1 MAALAPSDVSDGPVL
16 SLINKRLRAL
26 RKKHNRILQ
35 MEEAIS
41 QGKPINK
48 EQEEVLRSK
57 PSVTALIDELEKL
70 RLPLSSAVSEE
81 ICLAVQRQQASV
93 SSQPV
98 STDDSPTEVRDE
110 NDSDVKDQSEHSVV
124 EDLLNLLYFG
134 SLFDVKSQS
143 DFTSTMLTRTH
154 ERSCCIT
161 YDYVTDDATDLL
173 VERDLDLISMMSGL
187 LVSRPVDSNLPHKNA
202 LERCIEHAKLWLM
215 KADQPI
221 EPNTDVTYANLRERL
236 HKIMASDY
244 FTTTPEIK
252 GPVEVAAVAAGNYA
266 NFQVPVAVHEEG
278 SDEKFLQT
286 MTLPKDTNSHDCC
299 RFGSFDLKEIVE
311 EDADVGDVQGD
322 DISDGQPGS
331 ADELPSD
338 VQETGNSSEFV
349 TQQEVRPEEEFEQ
362 KHADGDARE
371 QQYVPRR
378 GGYMNQRGGRGVGG
392 RRGYSNGRGGRGDGR
407 GGGSYQNGRSRYYDQ
422 SGNYYQRNY
431 YNNGRGRGGGRGGGG
446 GGGHSYNSHG
456 SSSQGA
462 PNSSSIGVA
471 S

>member
-1 MAALAPSDVSDGPVL
+1 MAAAAPSDVSDGPVL

-26 RKKHNRILQ
+26 RKKHNRIIQ

-70 RLPLSSAVSEE
+70 RQPLSSAVSEE
-81 ICLAVQRQQASV
+81 INLAVQRQQASV

-110 NDSDVKDQSEHSVV
+110 KTNDEKDQSEHAMV

-173 VERDLDLISMMSGL
+173 AERDLDLISTMSGL

-202 LERCIEHAKLWLM
+202 LERCIEHAKLWLT

-252 GPVEVAAVAAGNYA
+252 GPVEVAAVAAGSYA
-266 NFQVPVAVHEEG
+266 NFQVPVAVHEED
-278 SDEKFLQT
+278 SDEKFQQT
-286 MTLPKDTNSHDCC
+286 D
-299 RFGSFDLKEIVE
+299 V
-311 EDADVGDVQGD
+311 DVGDLQGD

-331 ADELPSD
+331 ADEMPGD

-349 TQQEVRPEEEFEQ
+349 PQQEVRPEEEFEQ
-362 KHADGDARE
+362 KHADGDAKE

-378 GGYMNQRGGRGVGG
+378 GGYMNQRGGRSVGG

-407 GGGSYQNGRSRYYDQ
+407 GGGSYQNGRTRYYDQ

-431 YNNGRGRGGGRGGGG
+431 YNGRGRGGRG

-456 SSSQGA
+456 SSQGA
-462 PNSSSIGVA
+462 PNSSIGVA

>member
-1 MAALAPSDVSDGPVL
+1 MAAAAPSDVSDGPVL

-48 EQEEVLRSK
+48 EQEDVLRSK

-70 RLPLSSAVSEE
+70 RQPLSSAVSEE
-81 ICLAVQRQQASV
+81 INLAVQRQQASV

-98 STDDSPTEVRDE
+98 VTDDSPLEVTDDKPSGE
-110 NDSDVKDQSEHSVV
+110 KDQSEHAVV

-173 VERDLDLISMMSGL
+173 AERDLDLISTMSGL

-202 LERCIEHAKLWLM
+202 LERCIEHAKLWLT

-221 EPNTDVTYANLRERL
+221 ESNTDVTYANLRERL

-252 GPVEVAAVAAGNYA
+252 GPVEVAAVAAGNYS
-266 NFQVPVAVHEEG
+266 NFQVPVAVHEEE
-278 SDEKFLQT
+278 SDEKFQHT
-286 MTLPKDTNSHDCC
+286 D
-299 RFGSFDLKEIVE
+299 I
-311 EDADVGDVQGD
+311 DVGDLQGD

-331 ADELPSD
+331 VDELPRD
-338 VQETGNSSEFV
+338 VQETGNSSELV

-362 KHADGDARE
+362 KHADGDAKDQ

-378 GGYMNQRGGRGVGG
+378 GYMNQRGGRGVGG

-431 YNNGRGRGGGRGGGG
+431 YNGRGRGGRGGGQ
-446 GGGHSYNSHG
+446 SYNSHG
-456 SSSQGA
+456 SAQGA
-462 PNSSSIGVA
+462 PNSNSNSASVGVA
-471 S
+471 L

>member
-110 NDSDVKDQSEHSVV
+110 NDSDVKDQSEHAVV

-221 EPNTDVTYANLRERL
+221 EPNTDVTC
-236 HKIMASDY
+236 MAFFLIS
-244 FTTTPEIK
+244 TP
-252 GPVEVAAVAAGNYA
+252 
-266 NFQVPVAVHEEG
+266 
-278 SDEKFLQT
+278 FL
-286 MTLPKDTNSHDCC
+286 
-299 RFGSFDLKEIVE
+299 
-311 EDADVGDVQGD
+311 
-322 DISDGQPGS
+322 
-331 ADELPSD
+331 
-338 VQETGNSSEFV
+338 
-349 TQQEVRPEEEFEQ
+349 
-362 KHADGDARE
+362 
-371 QQYVPRR
+371 
-378 GGYMNQRGGRGVGG
+378 
-392 RRGYSNGRGGRGDGR
+392 YS
-407 GGGSYQNGRSRYYDQ
+407 
-422 SGNYYQRNY
+422 
-431 YNNGRGRGGGRGGGG
+431 
-446 GGGHSYNSHG
+446 
-456 SSSQGA
+456 
-462 PNSSSIGVA
+462 
-471 S
+471 

>member
-286 MTLPKDTNSHDCC
+286 
-299 RFGSFDLKEIVE
+299 
-311 EDADVGDVQGD
+311 DADVGDVQGD

>member
-1 MAALAPSDVSDGPVL
+1 MAAAAPSDVSDGPVL

-48 EQEEVLRSK
+48 EQEDVLRSK

-70 RLPLSSAVSEE
+70 RQPLSSAVSEE
-81 ICLAVQRQQASV
+81 INLAVQRQQASV

-98 STDDSPTEVRDE
+98 VTDDSPSEVTDDKPSGE
-110 NDSDVKDQSEHSVV
+110 KDQSENAVV

-173 VERDLDLISMMSGL
+173 AERDLDLISTMSGL

-202 LERCIEHAKLWLM
+202 LERCIEHAKLWLT

-266 NFQVPVAVHEEG
+266 NFQVPVAVHEEE
-278 SDEKFLQT
+278 SDEKFQHT
-286 MTLPKDTNSHDCC
+286 D
-299 RFGSFDLKEIVE
+299 V
-311 EDADVGDVQGD
+311 DVGDLQGD

-331 ADELPSD
+331 VDEMPRD
-338 VQETGNSSEFV
+338 VQETGNSSELV

-362 KHADGDARE
+362 KHADGDAKD

-378 GGYMNQRGGRGVGG
+378 GYMNQRGGRGVGG

-431 YNNGRGRGGGRGGGG
+431 YNGRGRGGRGGGQ
-446 GGGHSYNSHG
+446 SYNSHG
-456 SSSQGA
+456 SAQGA
-462 PNSSSIGVA
+462 PNSNSNSASVGVA
-471 S
+471 L